1 MVATKTSVGT
11 GTGTVCKLL
20 IGGQWVDS
28 SATEYQQVYNPS
40 TGEVIAKTPLGGKAD
55 LDKACEAAYKAF
67 LEWKEVPVVERA
79 RVMFRFKHLMETHYE
94 DIAKCVTREHG
105 KTLPE
110 AKASVQR
117 AIEVVEFACGIPSL
131 MMGESMENIAR
142 NVDCETIRHP
152 IGVCAGIAPFNFP
165 AMVPLWMYP
174 IAITCGNSFIL
185 KPSERVPLTSMMIAE
200 LLKEAGLP
208 DGVFNIVH
216 GGKDCVDAILDHPT
230 IKAISFVGSTTIAKY
245 IYTRGTANGKRVQA
259 AGGAKNHIII
269 MPDADMEQTVQALQA
284 SAFGCAGERC
294 MAGSL
299 ALPVG
304 EAAEALIPH
313 LVQASGKMSVGPTD
327 GSSHPDMGPLVSAEH
342 LAKVKGL
349 IEKGEKEGAQVAL
362 DGRKIDAAKGK
373 GFFLGPTIFDHA
385 KPDMTIVK
393 EEIFGPVLSVVRVG
407 DLEEALAVG
416 RDCPYGNGAVIY
428 TNSGRSAREFKRHFN
443 AGMIGVNVGVPAP
456 MAWFPFTGWNN
467 SFFGDLHI
475 QGSEGIQFYTQQK
488 MTMTRWFEPKATKGK
503 GFQDPIWKA
512 KN

>member
-1 MVATKTSVGT
+1 MVATKTSSGT
-11 GTGTVCKLL
+11 QCKLL
-20 IGGQWVDS
+20 VGGEWIAS
-28 SATEYQQVYNPS
+28 TATEYQDVYNPS
-40 TGEVIAKTPLGGKAD
+40 TGEIIAKTPMGGRAD
-55 LDKACEAAYKAF
+55 MDKAVEAAHKAF

-79 RVMFRFKHLMETHYE
+79 RVMFKFKALLEEHYDE
-94 DIAKCVTREHG
+94 IARCVTREHG
-105 KTLPE
+105 KTFAE
-110 AKASVQR
+110 ARASLQR
-117 AIEVVEFACGIPSL
+117 GIEVVEFACGIPSL

-152 IGVCAGIAPFNFP
+152 LGVCAGISPFNFP

-185 KPSERVPLTSMMIAE
+185 KPSEKVPLTAMMIGD
-200 LLKEAGLP
+200 LLSKAGLP
-208 DGVFNIVH
+208 AGVFNIVH
-216 GGKDCVDAILDHPT
+216 GGKDCVDAIIEHPG
-230 IKAISFVGSTTIAKY
+230 IKAISFVGSTHIAKY
-245 IYTRGTANGKRVQA
+245 IYQNGTAHGKRVQA

-269 MPDADMEQTVQALQA
+269 MPDADIEQTVQALQA

-299 ALPVG
+299 AIPVG
-304 EAAEALIPH
+304 DAAEELIPQ
-313 LVQASGKMSVGPTD
+313 LVASSERMKIGPTD
-327 GSSHPDMGPLVSAEH
+327 GDNNPDMGPLVTKEH
-342 LAKVKGL
+342 LDKVKGL
-349 IEKGEKEGAQVAL
+349 IAKGSSEGAKLAL
-362 DGRKIDAAKGK
+362 DGREIKAAKEGK

-385 KPDMTIVK
+385 KTDMTIVK
-393 EEIFGPVLSVVRVG
+393 EEIFGPVLSVVRVKT
-407 DLEEALAVG
+407 LEDAINVG
-416 RDCPYGNGAVIY
+416 KDCPYGNGAVIY

-488 MTMTRWFEPKATKGK
+488 MTMTRWFEPKADK
-503 GFQDPIWKA
+503 FQDPIWKP